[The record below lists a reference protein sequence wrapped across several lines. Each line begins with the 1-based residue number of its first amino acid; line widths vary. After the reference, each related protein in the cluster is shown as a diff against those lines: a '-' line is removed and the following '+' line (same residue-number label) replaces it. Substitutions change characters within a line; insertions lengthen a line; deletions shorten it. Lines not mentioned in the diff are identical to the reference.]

1 MRTTFTGDDLKQY
14 IEYLFNGN
22 FSAYKASNGS
32 IEYNNPNSEQIVLI
46 DAENGSQTDYDLA
59 QYLNIEFYTWKDR
72 LVEKSSQGIDS
83 SSPLHYFE
91 DWVQSLN
98 FSLKESYA
106 LVEKLDEEVVASQDI
121 DSATITGRITFLVQ
135 SDKVVNLD
143 YYVSKLRNTYL
154 GQPQTIQNSYGDEIK
169 AFLTL
174 GTLVYEQEPMMTQV
188 GECIVVSSNFRL
200 TYLNDAQVM
209 SDTKIEISLDGD
221 DLYDAQG
228 NIVDENGN
236 ATTTKYLEMP
246 ITKSTSQRVFNTTP
260 LPTYTRPD
268 MTGYVS
274 SSVANVD
281 VLSFYDYNKPLT
293 KRFNELFWTYGAFRI
308 DNALTTTQNVN
319 IPVWLKITSEGH
331 VYYYK
336 KVIEQMEKVLTNND
350 FNICSISLKG
360 YGKF

>member
-22 FSAYKASNGS
+22 FATYKASNGS
-32 IEYNNPNSEQIVLI
+32 VEYNNPNSEQIVLI

-135 SDKVVNLD
+135 SDKIVNLD

-174 GTLVYEQEPMMTQV
+174 GTLVYEQEPMTTQV

-209 SDTKIEISLDGD
+209 SDTKIEISLDGTN
-221 DLYDAQG
+221 Y
-228 NIVDENGN
+228 
-236 ATTTKYLEMP
+236 YEMP
-246 ITKSTSQRVFNTTP
+246 ITKATSQRVFNTTP

-293 KRFNELFWTYGAFRI
+293 KEFNTLFWTYGAYKI
-308 DNALTTTQNVN
+308 DDANTTAQEVN

-331 VYYYK
+331 TYYYK